1 MQRQSPEYRGCNK
14 STIVA
19 STIRAIVLST
29 LILGPGLGVSVAQEA
44 ASGVAYV
51 ETVRGRVISFA
62 HGTPVLLSSLD
73 VIKDRTRIDLL
84 ADSELHVCHH
94 RTQRFVTLKG
104 PSRVTF
110 TAHGVSNEAGKSV
123 APSTERCAAST
134 VSKHSGGLVTRGI
147 TQ

>member
-1 MQRQSPEYRGCNK
+1 M
-14 STIVA
+14 
-19 STIRAIVLST
+19 
-29 LILGPGLGVSVAQEA
+29 AQEA

-51 ETVRGRVISFA
+51 ETVRGRVISA

-73 VIKDRTRIDLL
+73 VIKDRTQIDLL

-123 APSTERCAAST
+123 APLQSDARPPPSLSTAVAS
-134 VSKHSGGLVTRGI
+134 
-147 TQ
+147 